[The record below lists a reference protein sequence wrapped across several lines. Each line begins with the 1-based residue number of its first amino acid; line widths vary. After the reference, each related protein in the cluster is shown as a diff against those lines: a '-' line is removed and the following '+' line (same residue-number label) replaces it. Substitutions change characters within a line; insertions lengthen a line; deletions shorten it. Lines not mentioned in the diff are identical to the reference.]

1 MGFSKCPIAYQCLKF
16 MGYDNTVEGLIRF
29 VICQAK
35 SPNLIKPKLLRFG
48 PLKAIV
54 KGGL

>member
-1 MGFSKCPIAYQCLKF
+1 MC
-16 MGYDNTVEGLIRF
+16 DNTVEGLIRF
-29 VICQAK
+29 VICQGK

-54 KGGL
+54 NGGLSEGANVV